1 MRARDV
7 RQISSSA
14 DIASLVHVEAK
25 VLTTIERGVAATRL
39 SLCLPLLLAGT
50 ACNRAG
56 NSTQDSTTAQSAQSP
71 REGSPVTV
79 RGSVVSVSGNQL
91 VIKVDTGTVNVT
103 MTQPFGLYTRV
114 ASDLSNVKEGTFIG
128 VTTVKQADGSE
139 RATEIHIF
147 PEALRG
153 TGEGSRMMAPN
164 PGSSASR
171 MTNGNV
177 STSRMTNGAV
187 SQSRMSNGNVSS
199 TNGSNLVVQYAGG
212 SQNVTVPANTPVTEL
227 KAAARSIAPGDQ
239 VAVLAKKAPDGSLTA
254 DKAISTAR

>member
-1 MRARDV
+1 MCGKYEGPMITAL
-7 RQISSSA
+7 
-14 DIASLVHVEAK
+14 LVHAEAK
-25 VLTTIERGVAATRL
+25 VSTTIERTVAVTRL

-50 ACNRAG
+50 ACNRG
-56 NSTQDSTTAQSAQSP
+56 ENSGQDSTTATAQTVQSP
-71 REGSPVTV
+71 TEASPVTV

-103 MTQPFGLYTRV
+103 MTQPFGFYTRV
-114 ASDLSNVKEGTFIG
+114 ASNLTSVKEGTFIG
-128 VTTVKQADGSE
+128 VTTVKQSDGSE

-153 TGEGSRMMAPN
+153 TGEGSRMMASN
-164 PGSSASR
+164 PGSGASR

-187 SQSRMSNGNVSS
+187 SQSRMSNGSVSS
-199 TNGSNLVVQYAGG
+199 TNGSKMVVQYAGG
-212 SQNVTVPANTPVTEL
+212 SQNVTIPPNTPVTEL

>member
-1 MRARDV
+1 MCGKYQGPMKAL
-7 RQISSSA
+7 
-14 DIASLVHVEAK
+14 LVHAEAK
-25 VLTTIERGVAATRL
+25 VSTTIERTVAATRL

-50 ACNRAG
+50 ACNRG
-56 NSTQDSTTAQSAQSP
+56 ENSNQDTATAQTTQAP
-71 REGSPVTV
+71 NEGSPVTV

-91 VIKVDTGTVNVT
+91 AIKVDTGTVNVT
-103 MTQPFGLYTRV
+103 MTQPFGFYTRV
-114 ASDLSNVKEGTFIG
+114 ASNLSNVKEGTFIG
-128 VTTVKQADGSE
+128 VTSVKQSDGSE

-164 PGSSASR
+164 AGSSGSR

-187 SQSRMSNGNVSS
+187 APSRMSNGSVSS
-199 TNGSNLVVQYAGG
+199 TNGSNMVVQYSGG
-212 SQNVTVPANTPVTEL
+212 SQNVTVPPNTPVTEL
-227 KAAARSIAPGDQ
+227 KAAGRSIAPGDQ

-254 DKAISTAR
+254 DKAISTAK

>member
-1 MRARDV
+1 MCGKY
-7 RQISSSA
+7 QGPMIK
-14 DIASLVHVEAK
+14 ASLVHAEVK
-25 VLTTIERGVAATRL
+25 VSTTFERIGAAMRL
-39 SLCLPLLLAGT
+39 SLCLPLFLGGT
-50 ACNRAG
+50 GCNRSAD
-56 NSTQDSTTAQSAQSP
+56 SRQDSTTAQSAQSP
-71 REGSPVTV
+71 NDGSLTV

-91 VIKVDTGTVNVT
+91 DIKADTGTVMVT
-103 MTQPFGLYTRV
+103 MTQPFGFYTRV

-128 VTTVKQADGSE
+128 VTTVKQPDGSE

-164 PGSSASR
+164 TGSSASR

-187 SQSRMSNGNVSS
+187 AQSRMSNGSVSS

-212 SQNVTVPANTPVTEL
+212 SQSVTVPPKTPVTEL
-227 KAAARSIAPGDQ
+227 KAASRSIAPGDQ

>member
-1 MRARDV
+1 M
-7 RQISSSA
+7 
-14 DIASLVHVEAK
+14 
-25 VLTTIERGVAATRL
+25 
-39 SLCLPLLLAGT
+39 
-50 ACNRAG
+50 
-56 NSTQDSTTAQSAQSP
+56 
-71 REGSPVTV
+71 
-79 RGSVVSVSGNQL
+79 
-91 VIKVDTGTVNVT
+91 VT
-103 MTQPFGLYTRV
+103 MTQPFGFYTRV
-114 ASDLSNVKEGTFIG
+114 ASNLSNVKEGTFIG
-128 VTTVKQADGSE
+128 VTTVKQPDGSE

-187 SQSRMSNGNVSS
+187 AQSRMSNGSVSS

-212 SQNVTVPANTPVTEL
+212 SQSVTVPPKTPVTEL
-227 KAAARSIAPGDQ
+227 KATSRSIAPGDQ